1 MFSALWLTSWIY
13 LIHFVFSCCEN
24 LISSFP
30 KGEPGTVSCLQGS
43 QSNHVVTWYR
53 NDIEAPI
60 STDNCSRVYQQAN
73 LLWFYPAKLEDSG
86 IYQCTYNS
94 TRINKT
100 LIVFENSVGL
110 CFNKGMVFE
119 QKVPL
124 KYNGKLTCPDLH
136 NFRNYDNAPLTLQWF
151 KECHFHLYE
160 DWKFRSS
167 GDYLLIK
174 NVTKE
179 DEGIYICR
187 AKHIY
192 MGKEYNIS
200 RAINLTT
207 FEIAKKNIPDI
218 IYPNNNS
225 IEVKPGSR
233 FDLVCNV
240 SADPLDYMVIVTW
253 KFNNEILNT
262 DENDKVLSGKR
273 IIEAK
278 LNISKVKYRDYGKY
292 LCEVWSKHVTQVAYV
307 MLNYPGSFMYKSI
320 APNTQYYVIG
330 GLISAL
336 FIIVASLLTY
346 KFFKVDIVLWYR
358 DSCQHLRKGISDE
371 KVYDAYVL
379 YPHNISGYVY
389 LTENFVFKLLPEIL
403 EKQCG
408 YKLFILGRDDVPGQ
422 AVITIVDKMVKL
434 SRRVIII
441 LMPDLYCGGMQSLF
455 SEQELAVYSALIQ
468 EETKVILIQL
478 DKIKDFNSMPESL
491 RYLKQKH
498 GILTWRGTFTETTEM
513 ATTRFWK
520 NVRYQMPASPSTLSS
535 DLHFLPIHFHS
546 SQISDG

>member
-13 LIHFVFSCCEN
+13 LLHFSFSCCEETIVS
-24 LISSFP
+24 LSA
-30 KGEPGTVSCLQGS
+30 KEEPGTVSCLSGS

-53 NDIEAPI
+53 KDIEMPI
-60 STDNCSRVYQQAN
+60 TTDNSSRVFQQAN

-86 IYQCTYNS
+86 MYRCIYNS
-94 TRINKT
+94 TRVNKS

-119 QKVPL
+119 QKIPL
-124 KYNGKLTCPDLH
+124 EYNGKLTCPDLQ
-136 NFRNYDNAPLTLQWF
+136 NFRNDENAPFALQWY
-151 KECHFHLYE
+151 KECHLHLYE
-160 DWKFRSS
+160 DWKFSSS
-167 GDYLLIK
+167 GEHLLIN

-192 MGKEYNIS
+192 QGKEYNIS
-200 RAINLTT
+200 RAIKLIT
-207 FEIAKKNIPDI
+207 FETPKKYPDI

-233 FDLVCNV
+233 FDLICNV
-240 SADPLDYMVIVTW
+240 SADPLDKMVIVTW
-253 KFNNEILNT
+253 MFDNEILNT
-262 DENDKVLSGKR
+262 NEKVQFLSGKQ
-273 IIEAK
+273 IIEVK
-278 LNISKVKYRDYGKY
+278 LNISKVKDRDYGKY
-292 LCEVWSKHVTQVAYV
+292 LCEVWSERVIQVAYV
-307 MLNYPGSFMYKSI
+307 MLNYP
-320 APNTQYYVIG
+320 APNVQIYMIG
-330 GLISAL
+330 GLISPL

-358 DSCQHLRKGISDE
+358 DSCQHLSKGTSDE

-379 YPHNISGYVY
+379 YPHNVSGSVY
-389 LTENFVFKLLPEIL
+389 LTETFVFKLLPEIL

-422 AVITIVDKMVKL
+422 AVITIVDKMIKL

-441 LMPDLYCGGMQSLF
+441 LMPDLYCGGRQNLF

-478 DKIKDFNSMPESL
+478 DKIKDFNSIPESL

-520 NVRYQMPASPSTLSS
+520 NVRYQMPASPSPLSS
-535 DLHFLPIHFHS
+535 NLHFLPITFHS

>member
-1 MFSALWLTSWIY
+1 FCSCWYNGPFFMHVFNLYPFFSNN
-13 LIHFVFSCCEN
+13 CEEAIVS
-24 LISSFP
+24 LSA
-30 KGEPGTVSCLQGS
+30 KGEPGTVSCLSGS

-53 NDIEAPI
+53 KDIEMPI
-60 STDNCSRVYQQAN
+60 TTDNSSRVFQQAN

-86 IYQCTYNS
+86 MYRCIYNS
-94 TRINKT
+94 TRVNKS

-119 QKVPL
+119 QKIPL
-124 KYNGKLTCPDLH
+124 EYNGKLTCPDLQ
-136 NFRNYDNAPLTLQWF
+136 NFRNAENAPFALQWY
-151 KECHFHLYE
+151 KGCHLHLYE
-160 DWKFRSS
+160 DWKFSSS
-167 GDYLLIK
+167 GEHLLIN

-192 MGKEYNIS
+192 QGKEYNIS
-200 RAINLTT
+200 RAIKLIT
-207 FEIAKKNIPDI
+207 FETPKKYPDI

-225 IEVKPGSR
+225 IEVKPGKNSINCSSYKH
-233 FDLVCNV
+233 LVALTKNV
-240 SADPLDYMVIVTW
+240 LLFSSLPFPSSPPFLSPPLPFSFPFFFFT
-253 KFNNEILNT
+253 NT
-262 DENDKVLSGKR
+262 
-273 IIEAK
+273 
-278 LNISKVKYRDYGKY
+278 
-292 LCEVWSKHVTQVAYV
+292 
-307 MLNYPGSFMYKSI
+307 
-320 APNTQYYVIG
+320 APNVQIYMIG
-330 GLISAL
+330 GLISPL

-358 DSCQHLRKGISDE
+358 DSCQHLSKGTSDE

-379 YPHNISGYVY
+379 YPHNVSGSVY
-389 LTENFVFKLLPEIL
+389 LTETFVFKLLPEIL

-408 YKLFILGRDDVPGQ
+408 YKLFILGRDDMPGQ
-422 AVITIVDKMVKL
+422 AVISIVDKMIKL

-441 LMPDLYCGGMQSLF
+441 LMPDLYCGGRQNLF

-478 DKIKDFNSMPESL
+478 DKIKDFNSIPESL

-498 GILTWRGTFTETTEM
+498 GILTWSGTFTETTEM

-520 NVRYQMPASPSTLSS
+520 NVRYQMPASPSPLSS
-535 DLHFLPIHFHS
+535 NFHFFGSL
-546 SQISDG
+546 

>member
-1 MFSALWLTSWIY
+1 MISALWLTSWIY
-13 LIHFVFSCCEN
+13 LIHFSFSCCDEE
-24 LISSFP
+24 IVSFFP
-30 KGEPGTVSCLQGS
+30 KGEPGTVSCLSGS

-53 NDIEAPI
+53 NDIEMPTA
-60 STDNCSRVYQQAN
+60 TDNFSRIYQQAN
-73 LLWFYPAKLEDSG
+73 LLWFYPAQLEDSG
-86 IYQCTYNS
+86 MYQCIYNS
-94 TRINKT
+94 RRVNKT
-100 LIVFENSVGL
+100 IIVFENSVGL
-110 CFNKGMVFE
+110 CFNKGMVFKQE
-119 QKVPL
+119 VPL
-124 KYNGKLTCPDLH
+124 EYSGRLTCPDLQ
-136 NFRNYDNAPLTLQWF
+136 NFRNDENAPLALQWY
-151 KECHFHLYE
+151 KECHLHLYE
-160 DWKFRSS
+160 DWKFISS
-167 GDYLLIK
+167 GEYLLI
-174 NVTKE
+174 NNITKE

-187 AKHIY
+187 AKHMY
-192 MGKEYNIS
+192 RGKEYNIS
-200 RAINLTT
+200 RAINLIT
-207 FEIAKKNIPDI
+207 FEISKNNIPDI

-240 SADPLDYMVIVTW
+240 SADPLDKMVIVTW

-262 DENDKVLSGKR
+262 DEKYKILSGKQ
-273 IIEAK
+273 IIEVK
-278 LNISKVKYRDYGKY
+278 LNISKVKDRNYGQY
-292 LCEVWSKHVTQVAYV
+292 LCEVWSQHATQVAYV
-307 MLNYPGSFMYKSI
+307 VLNYP
-320 APNTQYYVIG
+320 APNIQIYVIG
-330 GLISAL
+330 GLISPL
-336 FIIVASLLTY
+336 LIIVASLLTY
-346 KFFKVDIVLWYR
+346 KFFKVDIILWYR
-358 DSCQHLRKGISDE
+358 DSCQPLSKGISDE

-389 LTENFVFKLLPEIL
+389 LTETFVFKLLPEIL

-422 AVITIVDKMVKL
+422 AVITIVDKMIKL

-441 LMPDLYCGGMQSLF
+441 LMPDLYCGGMQSLL

-498 GILTWRGTFTETTEM
+498 GMLTWRGTFRETTEM

-520 NVRYQMPASPSTLSS
+520 NVRYQMPASPSPLSS
-535 DLHFLPIHFHS
+535 DLHFLPITFHS

>member
-1 MFSALWLTSWIY
+1 VLPDGRRVTSALPKVTARQIQGEEA
-13 LIHFVFSCCEN
+13 IV
-24 LISSFP
+24 SFYP
-30 KGEPGTVSCLQGS
+30 KGEPGTVSCLSGS

-53 NDIEAPI
+53 KDIEMPI
-60 STDNCSRVYQQAN
+60 TTDNSSR
-73 LLWFYPAKLEDSG
+73 
-86 IYQCTYNS
+86 
-94 TRINKT
+94 
-100 LIVFENSVGL
+100 
-110 CFNKGMVFE
+110 
-119 QKVPL
+119 
-124 KYNGKLTCPDLH
+124 
-136 NFRNYDNAPLTLQWF
+136 
-151 KECHFHLYE
+151 ECHLHLYE
-160 DWKFRSS
+160 DRKFSSS
-167 GDYLLIK
+167 GEQLLIN
-174 NVTKE
+174 NVSKE

-192 MGKEYNIS
+192 QGKEYNIS
-200 RAINLTT
+200 RAIKLIT
-207 FEIAKKNIPDI
+207 FEAPKTYPDI

-240 SADPLDYMVIVTW
+240 SADPLDKMVIVTW
-253 KFNNEILNT
+253 TFDNEILNT
-262 DENDKVLSGKR
+262 NEKVQVLSGKQ
-273 IIEAK
+273 IIEVK
-278 LNISKVKYRDYGKY
+278 LNISKVKDRDYGKY
-292 LCEVWSKHVTQVAYV
+292 LCEVWSGRVIQVAYV
-307 MLNYPGSFMYKSI
+307 MLNYP
-320 APNTQYYVIG
+320 APNIQIYVIG
-330 GLISAL
+330 GLISPL

-358 DSCQHLRKGISDE
+358 DSCQHLSKGISDE

-379 YPHNISGYVY
+379 YPHNVSGSVY
-389 LTENFVFKLLPEIL
+389 LTETFVFKLLPEIL

-422 AVITIVDKMVKL
+422 AVITIVDKMIKL

-441 LMPDLYCGGMQSLF
+441 LMPDLYCGGRQSLF

-478 DKIKDFNSMPESL
+478 DKIKDFNSIPESL

-520 NVRYQMPASPSTLSS
+520 NVRYQMPASPSPLSS
-535 DLHFLPIHFHS
+535 NLHFLPITFHS

>member
-1 MFSALWLTSWIY
+1 MIVLLKVLLEAIVSFS
-13 LIHFVFSCCEN
+13 
-24 LISSFP
+24 P
-30 KGEPGTVSCLQGS
+30 KGEPGTVSCLSGS

-53 NDIEAPI
+53 KDIEMPI
-60 STDNCSRVYQQAN
+60 TTDNSSRVYQQAN

-86 IYQCTYNS
+86 MYQCIYNS
-94 TRINKT
+94 TRVNKS
-100 LIVFENSVGL
+100 LIVFENSIGL

-119 QKVPL
+119 QKIL
-124 KYNGKLTCPDLH
+124 LEYSGKLTCPNLQ
-136 NFRNYDNAPLTLQWF
+136 NFRNDENAPFALQWY
-151 KECHFHLYE
+151 KECHLHLYE
-160 DWKFRSS
+160 DWKFSSS
-167 GDYLLIK
+167 GEHLLIN

-192 MGKEYNIS
+192 QGKEYNIS
-200 RAINLTT
+200 RAIKLVT
-207 FEIAKKNIPDI
+207 F
-218 IYPNNNS
+218 
-225 IEVKPGSR
+225 G
-233 FDLVCNV
+233 
-240 SADPLDYMVIVTW
+240 M
-253 KFNNEILNT
+253 
-262 DENDKVLSGKR
+262 VLSGKQ
-273 IIEAK
+273 IIEVK
-278 LNISKVKYRDYGKY
+278 LNISKVKDRDYGKY
-292 LCEVWSKHVTQVAYV
+292 LCEVWSGRVIQVAYV
-307 MLNYPGSFMYKSI
+307 MLNYPAQNVQI
-320 APNTQYYVIG
+320 YVIG
-330 GLISAL
+330 GLISPL

-358 DSCQHLRKGISDE
+358 DSCQHLISDE

-379 YPHNISGYVY
+379 YPHNVSGSVY
-389 LTENFVFKLLPEIL
+389 LTETFVFKLLPEIL

-422 AVITIVDKMVKL
+422 AVITMVDKMIKL

-441 LMPDLYCGGMQSLF
+441 LMPDLYCGGRQSLF

-478 DKIKDFNSMPESL
+478 DKIKDFNSIPESL

-498 GILTWRGTFTETTEM
+498 GILTWRGTFTETSEM

-520 NVRYQMPASPSTLSS
+520 NVRYQMPASPSPLSS
-535 DLHFLPIHFHS
+535 NLHFLPITFHS